1 MKSAWALLL
10 GIFVSLLP
18 SRYRGSHDLAEF
30 TGLKNPATVS
40 GLMQILGF
48 FVLHIYHL
56 LYVYRSSVQR
66 VAEQVLESGKDIDMS
81 LQHFSAGLGALGFLE
96 YMINPVSMLL
106 TYFLFEGM
114 VRFIAALSAGQIVA
128 TLPLALIAGV
138 HNRLDKAGEDK
149 ALGERTV
156 DIVKKGDGNEFDLCI
171 FSSRPKLTWD
181 KMMTISFQDQLY
193 EMAEHREGPPPR
205 RFVYLLRKMPGGKV
219 VRGLHPYRPD
229 ENLRGKSK

>member
-1 MKSAWALLL
+1 MKSAWAFLL

-18 SRYRGSHDLAEF
+18 PRYRGSHKLAEF
-30 TGLKNPATVS
+30 TGLKGPATVS
-40 GLMQILGF
+40 GLMQLLGF

-56 LYVYRSSVQR
+56 IYYYQPSVQR
-66 VAEQVLESGKDIDMS
+66 VAEQVMESGQDIDMS
-81 LQHFSAGLGALGFLE
+81 LQHFSAGLGMLGWLE
-96 YMINPVSMLL
+96 YMLHPISLLL

-114 VRFIAALSAGQIVA
+114 FRFIAALSAGQIVA
-128 TLPLALIAGV
+128 TLPLAFIAWV

-181 KMMTISFQDQLY
+181 KMMTISYQDELY

-205 RFVYLLRKMPGGKV
+205 RFVYLLRKLPGGKV

-229 ENLRGKSK
+229 ENLREESK